1 MARSSTQLFDSVT
14 IGSLWFGGE
23 FDTFLSSWTMPPDPE
38 ITLFFASDRSPP
50 RGRNVNFY
58 VNPELDPILY
68 ESDKTIDRERRRELL
83 FQAQEILAEDLPEL
97 FLYNRTF
104 VNAVPAN
111 LRNFRGNPTNA
122 GIYWNVHEWTL
133 DE

>member
-1 MARSSTQLFDSVT
+1 MDRTIHAAAVIVNLFVRRYT
-14 IGSLWFGGE
+14 
-23 FDTFLSSWTMPPDPE
+23 
-38 ITLFFASDRSPP
+38 SDRSPP

-58 VNPELDPILY
+58 ANPKLDPILY

-83 FQAQEILAEDLPEL
+83 FQAQKILAEDLPEL

-111 LRNFRGNPTNA
+111 LRNFQGNPTNA